1 MAQYNVYCILKD
13 VVISVSC
20 VSATDVLVDFGISF
34 QHICVSC
41 MYVRYVLCN
50 FLNGFIILV
59 NVRSVILFNIY
70 LGDTGMIVPLR
81 SILCIIWPSGLI
93 LGNITFIHVVYV
105 FRVL

>member
-1 MAQYNVYCILKD
+1 
-13 VVISVSC
+13 
-20 VSATDVLVDFGISF
+20 
-34 QHICVSC
+34 

-81 SILCIIWPSGLI
+81 SILCIIWPSVII
-93 LGNITFIHVVYV
+93 LRTITFIHVVYV
-105 FRVL
+105 FRVLLPVGIIGSTFLICYIIVRLNHL